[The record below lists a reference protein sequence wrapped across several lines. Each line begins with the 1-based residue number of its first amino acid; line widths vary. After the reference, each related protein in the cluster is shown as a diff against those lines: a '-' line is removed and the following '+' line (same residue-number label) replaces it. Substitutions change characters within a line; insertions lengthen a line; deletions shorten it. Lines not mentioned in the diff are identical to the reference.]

1 MTGGSLK
8 RSFLLKGKKTAVAT
22 VSLTPKRFLEMLL
35 SFQMGVRLG
44 DNKEASSDPNE
55 KIIHIVVS
63 KVVESCLECVLS
75 GKV

>member
-1 MTGGSLK
+1 
-8 RSFLLKGKKTAVAT
+8 
-22 VSLTPKRFLEMLL
+22 
-35 SFQMGVRLG
+35 MGVRLG